1 MFNII
6 LISDIKVAEKPMF
19 RSESDKCGLEKCH
32 LGALVTM
39 MTMAMAIVLD
49 DDDGGDDDDLGEEDD
64 DDDDAGRNQRSW
76 QPAGFTVY
84 RIPIGF
90 HISPVLHIQICFA
103 AKYISILHILF
114 HTYIFFF
121 KKNISFV

>member
-49 DDDGGDDDDLGEEDD
+49 DDDGGDDDGTRKMMMMMLAGIKEAGSQQDLQSTEY
-64 DDDDAGRNQRSW
+64 QSV
-76 QPAGFTVY
+76 F
-84 RIPIGF
+84 
-90 HISPVLHIQICFA
+90 ISPPSSIFRFVSLPD
-103 AKYISILHILF
+103 ISILHILF
-114 HTYIFFF
+114 HIFLSLR
-121 KKNISFV
+121 NISFV

>member
-1 MFNII
+1 M
-6 LISDIKVAEKPMF
+6 
-19 RSESDKCGLEKCH
+19 
-32 LGALVTM
+32 GALVTM
-39 MTMAMAIVLD
+39 MTMTMTIVQD
-49 DDDGGDDDDLGEEDD
+49 DDDSGDDDDLGEE

-103 AKYISILHILF
+103 ARYIYIAYSVSYFSFPQKY
-114 HTYIFFF
+114 
-121 KKNISFV
+121 FVSMIC